1 MNILQLLNTLPAL
14 QVTNGRN
21 PVFDGVP
28 ASPPL
33 GYYAVVST
41 PSDAVVR
48 ESFTDVNGK
57 VAQDRLDTTL
67 ITLYGP
73 ERGELADLRAVWRQ
87 VQGLRPTLTL
97 DGLPVAGVSGGGN
110 DLPVRRGPDGRPWGA
125 VRLSLKYRT
134 GV

>member
-14 QVTNGRN
+14 RPANGRN
-21 PVFDGVP
+21 PVFDGPP
-28 ASPPL
+28 ASPPA

-48 ESFTDVNGK
+48 ESFMDAHGK

-73 ERGELADLRAVWRQ
+73 EGAALADLRLVWRQ
-87 VQGLRPTLTL
+87 VQHLRPTLTL

-110 DLPVRRGPDGRPWGA
+110 DLPVRRGSDGRPWGA

>member
-1 MNILQLLNTLPAL
+1 MNILQLLNALPAL
-14 QVTNGRN
+14 GVDAGRN
-21 PVFDGVP
+21 PVFDGAP
-28 ASPPL
+28 ASPPT

-41 PSDAVVR
+41 PSDAVTR
-48 ESFTDVNGK
+48 EYFADERGAVG
-57 VAQDRLDTTL
+57 QERLDTTL

-73 ERGELADLRAVWRQ
+73 ERGELADLRVLWRQ
-87 VQGLRPTLTL
+87 VQQLRPTLTL

>member
-14 QVTNGRN
+14 QIVAGRN
-21 PVFDGVP
+21 PVFDGAP
-28 ASPPL
+28 ASPPA

-41 PSDAVVR
+41 PSDAATREYFADGNGTVVR
-48 ESFTDVNGK
+48 E
-57 VAQDRLDTTL
+57 RLDTTMV
-67 ITLYGP
+67 TLYGP
-73 ERGELADLRAVWRQ
+73 ERGQLADLRKVWRQ
-87 VQGLRPTLTL
+87 AQALRPTLTL
-97 DGLPVAGVSGGGN
+97 DGLPVAGLSGGGN